1 MCKDARLTT
10 TAAAWTMAAASTAV
24 RGGDAS
30 VSGGSPRKSSSPRR
44 LLAGNA
50 YRCPWRVSEGPRH
63 LCEHGCYFVAYE
75 PSRFLHAF
83 TGGSRVAGLQPRV
96 VCWLARRRAAAA
108 ATGWR
113 WRRAGRWRRT
123 HASGEGAA
131 SRPPCRTRSSS
142 RPARS
147 TYSNLPEAVQALAA
161 DRFPARREAAASV
174 ASPARSSLSNHAAGG
189 DAVACAGGG
198 GDGGGDDVRGRRGGA
213 GVSEEIGSFTRSRGL
228 HRRRARTPL
237 TFSPAFL
244 KGECSR
250 PDELPGFGRY
260 GSMEATGKAYVMWK
274 RQG

>member
-1 MCKDARLTT
+1 MRVRRRQQPR
-10 TAAAWTMAAASTAV
+10 TMAAASTAV

-108 ATGWR
+108 ATGCR

-123 HASGEGAA
+123 HASGEGTA

-213 GVSEEIGSFTRSRGL
+213 GLRGDRIL
-228 HRRRARTPL
+228 HPLAGAASTTGAHATGLLTGVPQGRVQPPGRAPRL
-237 TFSPAFL
+237 RQVWF
-244 KGECSR
+244 
-250 PDELPGFGRY
+250 Y
-260 GSMEATGKAYVMWK
+260 GSD
-274 RQG
+274 R